1 MEIKMETIQ
10 EFIVRMSKGAY
21 KYRKLELLKI
31 VRDKTGLGFKDSK
44 DLLEDCTRFKFKYR
58 GQRVQSR

>member
-1 MEIKMETIQ
+1 MEIQMETIQ

-44 DLLEDCTRFKFKYR
+44 DLIESCTRRK
-58 GQRVQSR
+58 

>member
-1 MEIKMETIQ
+1 METIQ

-31 VRDKTGLGFKDSK
+31 VRDKTGLGFRDAKN
-44 DLLEDCTRFKFKYR
+44 LLESIQQGK
-58 GQRVQSR
+58 